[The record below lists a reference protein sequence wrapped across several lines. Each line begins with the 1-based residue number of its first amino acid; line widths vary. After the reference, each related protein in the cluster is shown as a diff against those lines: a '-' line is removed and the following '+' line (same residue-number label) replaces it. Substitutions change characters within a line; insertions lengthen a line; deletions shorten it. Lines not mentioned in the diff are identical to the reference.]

1 MSKEITKAGDLP
13 KIEDPNHP
21 VFWSEEV
28 WIETWINENPDILL
42 KLELFKDLKIKKY
55 EESLNDGWQE
65 VN

>member
-1 MSKEITKAGDLP
+1 MKNEITKAGDLP
-13 KIEDPNHP
+13 KIEDTNHP

-28 WIETWINENPDILL
+28 WIESWINENPDVLL

-55 EESLNDGWQE
+55 EESLNGGWQE

>member
-13 KIEDPNHP
+13 KIKDPNHP

-28 WIETWINENPDILL
+28 WIESWINENPDILL

-55 EESLNDGWQE
+55 EESLNGGWHE